1 MTAGG
6 DSKPLIGVVGL
17 WHLGCTIAACWAELG
32 HVVRGVDRDE
42 VVVGGLREGR
52 PPLFEPG
59 LAEAIRAG
67 LDCHRLSFSTAVE
80 TLAGCRFV
88 FVAYDTLVRDDDTS
102 DLSVIEETMAR
113 MAPHVSPG
121 TIVVVSAQLP
131 AGTAR
136 VFRSRLKQV
145 HESLELVYSPENLRL
160 GEALACYRRP
170 GHIVIGADSES
181 AAVGVEKL
189 FAPMTAVC
197 LRMSLPSA
205 EMAKHAINS
214 YLAASI
220 TLANQWADLC
230 AAVGADFSDVAAAM
244 RQDPRIGP
252 RAYLASGIGFSGGT
266 LGRDLQAL
274 DRLNREQAGGR
285 APLFGEIWRYNKARA
300 QVVALRCEQALG
312 SLPGKVI
319 ALLGMTYKPGTS
331 TLRRSLSLEV
341 AEDLAK
347 RGAVL
352 RAFDPK
358 ADWTGARVPSGLTV
372 CDSPYEAARGAD
384 LLTVLTEWPDFLTLD
399 FGRIKSAMA
408 RPVLFDTKD
417 MLKARHGELERLGF
431 QVLAIGRA

>member
-6 DSKPLIGVVGL
+6 DSMPPIGVVGL

-32 HVVRGVDRDE
+32 HVVRGVDRE
-42 VVVGGLREGR
+42 ETVVGSLREGR
-52 PPLFEPG
+52 PPLYEPG
-59 LAEAIRAG
+59 MADAIRAG
-67 LDCHRLSFSTAVE
+67 IDRGRLSFSSSVE

-88 FVAYDTLVRDDDTS
+88 FVAHDTPVRGDDTS
-102 DLSVIEETMAR
+102 DLTVIEETMTR
-113 MAPHVSPG
+113 MSPHLSSG

-136 VFRSRLKQV
+136 VFRARLKQV
-145 HESLELVYSPENLRL
+145 HDSLELVYSPENLRL
-160 GEALACYRRP
+160 GEALACYGRP
-170 GHIVIGADSES
+170 GHIVIGADSEPAA
-181 AAVGVEKL
+181 AAVERL
-189 FAPMTAVC
+189 FSPMEAVC

-214 YLAASI
+214 FLAASI

-230 AAVGADFSDVAAAM
+230 AAVGADFSDVAVAM
-244 RQDPRIGP
+244 KHDPRIGP

-300 QVVALRCEQALG
+300 QVVGLRCEQALG

-331 TLRRSLSLEV
+331 TLRRSLALEV
-341 AEDLAK
+341 AQDLTE

-358 ADWTGARVPSGLTV
+358 ADWKEARVPSGLTV
-372 CDSPYEAARGAD
+372 CDSPYEAARGAE
-384 LLTVLTEWPDFLTLD
+384 LMALLTEWPDFLALD
-399 FGRIKSAMA
+399 FARIKAAMV
-408 RPVLFDTKD
+408 RPVLFDPKD
-417 MLKARHGELERLGF
+417 ILKVRHGHLESLGF
-431 QVLAIGRA
+431 QVLTIGRT